1 MLGLP
6 GLFVCL
12 LQLTNFFFAWGRREG
27 GGGVKKKL
35 LGCGLLAAISTQAD
49 NYNLMVFTVIKVK
62 IMVFRLIF
70 EEPATQA
77 AQKKI
82 IQ

>member
-1 MLGLP
+1 MFLSLVMP
-6 GLFVCL
+6 QKL
-12 LQLTNFFFAWGRREG
+12 
-27 GGGVKKKL
+27 VKKKL
-35 LGCGLLAAISTQAD
+35 LGCGLLAANSTQAD
-49 NYNLMVFTVIKVK
+49 NYNLMVFNVIKVK
-62 IMVFRLIF
+62 IMLFRLIF